1 MPTCADFKF
10 SILVGGQPIPE
21 YEKDGTYYAE
31 SNLFTPFSY
40 RQPVE
45 EIVGGEVERQAWP
58 VTPYQI
64 CIEATP
70 QTPHCF
76 YRVFLDGQKVESLS
90 VKPGKIR
97 LVKGFRDGTT
107 VKEFLF
113 SLPRF
118 ARDEDDRMDSQ
129 CCTRIGLI
137 EVECYNAVYKNTKR
151 IEMTRKMTFDQANKK
166 DSYNVTKGS
175 YLMATTTSGQ
185 VIGHKTRFRLTDSW
199 NVISLRSKLCIKY
212 VTAQSLTEMG
222 FTVRPFF
229 PVTLSLG
236 SAARVKSERQS
247 SKDKEEVTQEEDTLN
262 ATQNDYCTVS
272 AAKTA
277 RLENYPKTHTSQ
289 EMIII
294 D

>member
-1 MPTCADFKF
+1 MPACADFKF

-40 RQPVE
+40 RQSVE
-45 EIVGGEVERQAWP
+45 EIVGEEVEKQAWP

-70 QTPHCF
+70 ETSHCY
-76 YRVFLDGQKVESLS
+76 YRVFLDGQKVKSLS
-90 VKPGKIR
+90 IKPGQIR
-97 LVKGFRDGTT
+97 VVKGFRDGTT

-129 CCTRIGLI
+129 CFNRIGLI
-137 EVECYNAVYKNTKR
+137 EVECYNAVLQETKQKER
-151 IEMTRKMTFDQANKK
+151 TRAMTFDQANKK
-166 DSYNVTKGS
+166 DSYKVTKGS
-175 YLMATTTSGQ
+175 YLMATTKSGK
-185 VIGHKTRFRLTDSW
+185 VIEHKTRFRNTDSW
-199 NVISLRSKLCIKY
+199 TVISLRSRLCIKY

-222 FTVRPFF
+222 FTVQPFL
-229 PVTLSLG
+229 PTILPSR
-236 SAARVKSERQS
+236 SAASVKPEWQS
-247 SKDKEEVTQEEDTLN
+247 RMDKEEVIQKEDTLN
-262 ATQNDYCTVS
+262 ATQKDCCSVS
-272 AAKTA
+272 TA
-277 RLENYPKTHTSQ
+277 QNVLMENCPRTLTCQ
-289 EMIII
+289 ETIII